1 MVQWDEFY
9 RQMDVNR
16 NSFRQFH
23 FENTHSLSLSVFV
36 RRRSGTKGER
46 EGEREGE
53 GRERERGMKIFE
65 SRPKH
70 EISQLRDRSAA
81 FAMNLQTFKTSEI
94 FETRF
99 YRNSCEEL
107 KY

>member
-1 MVQWDEFY
+1 MQIGIL
-9 RQMDVNR
+9 
-16 NSFRQFH
+16 FH
-23 FENTHSLSLSVFV
+23 FENTHSLFLSFSVFSLGDTALQKERKREKK
-36 RRRSGTKGER
+36 RRRRRGE
-46 EGEREGE
+46 
-53 GRERERGMKIFE
+53 ERERGMKIFE

-99 YRNSCEEL
+99 HRNSCEEL

>member
-1 MVQWDEFY
+1 MNFIDKWMQIGIL
-9 RQMDVNR
+9 
-16 NSFRQFH
+16 FH
-23 FENTHSLSLSVFV
+23 FENTHSLSLSLSFSVF
-36 RRRSGTKGER
+36 SLDDTALQKER
-46 EGEREGE
+46 EREREGE
-53 GRERERGMKIFE
+53 GRRERGMKIFE

-99 YRNSCEEL
+99 HRNSCEEL

>member
-1 MVQWDEFY
+1 MVQWDEFH
-9 RQMDVNR
+9 RQMDAEFFFILKIR
-16 NSFRQFH
+16 ILSF
-23 FENTHSLSLSVFV
+23 SLFFCVFV
-36 RRRSGTKGER
+36 RRHSVTKEER
-46 EGEREGE
+46 EREREGE
-53 GRERERGMKIFE
+53 GRRERGMKIFE

-99 YRNSCEEL
+99 HRNSCEEL

>member
-1 MVQWDEFY
+1 
-9 RQMDVNR
+9 MDVNR

-46 EGEREGE
+46 ERERRRG
-53 GRERERGMKIFE
+53 ERERGMKIFE

-99 YRNSCEEL
+99 HRNSCEEL